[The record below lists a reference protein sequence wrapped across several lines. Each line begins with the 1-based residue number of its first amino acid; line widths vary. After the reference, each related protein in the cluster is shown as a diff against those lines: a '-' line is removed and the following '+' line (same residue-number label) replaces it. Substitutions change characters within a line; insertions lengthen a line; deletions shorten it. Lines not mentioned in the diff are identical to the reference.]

1 MVASFRLTISTP
13 NGQRVWF
20 IDAKQ
25 PTLIVNNDTNSKCC
39 LEKSTILMKSPA
51 AKVDCE
57 VSTSEDVLI
66 QMAKAE
72 ITPEAAF
79 LKGQVKLKGNMSK
92 AMKLRELLDK
102 KKLNAKL

>member
-1 MVASFRLTISTP
+1 MAASFRLTIKTP
-13 NGQRVWF
+13 NGERVWF

-25 PTLIVNNDTNSKCC
+25 PTLIVNNDTSSACC
-39 LEKSTILMKSPA
+39 VETSVILMKSLA
-51 AKVDCE
+51 AKADCE

-72 ITPEAAF
+72 ITPDAAF

-92 AMKLRELLDK
+92 AMKLRELLGK
-102 KKLNAKL
+102 EKLNAKL